1 MGNNTPRT
9 WIAIAVALVFAIA
22 AMPGSM
28 AMPAPQPM
36 SHASHAMAAM
46 ADCCAQPSDHMKTEK
61 QPNKPCKD
69 MAVCFGM
76 LSCFGLAALPVA
88 TTAVTKTVAD
98 RSRPAAPQFLSG
110 QTIPPDDPPP
120 IA

>member
-1 MGNNTPRT
+1 M
-9 WIAIAVALVFAIA
+9 AVALVLVLA

-28 AMPAPQPM
+28 AMPASQPM
-36 SHASHAMAAM
+36 PHAMAAM
-46 ADCCAQPSDHMKTEK
+46 ADCCAQQSDHMKTEK
-61 QPNKPCKD
+61 QPDKPCKD

-76 LSCFGLAALPVA
+76 LSCFGLAALPIA
-88 TTAVTKTVAD
+88 STAVTKTVAD

-110 QTIPPDDPPP
+110 RTVPPDDPPP